1 MSVKFKRV
9 LLKLSGEA
17 LQGENGIINYGYLRE
32 IGEVVKKCV
41 DDGAE
46 IAVVCGAGNIWRG
59 RQGLDMDRVRADQMG
74 MLATVINA
82 IAIQDAFIAVGV
94 DAVVMSAV
102 EMNVF
107 AEQYTVRDAN
117 RLLSEGKVVI
127 FGAGTGNPY
136 FSTDTGAVLRAAE
149 IGADVILMAKHV
161 DGVYTA
167 DPNKD
172 PTAKKLD
179 ETTYD
184 YILENHLGVIDLT
197 AASLATDARLP
208 LYLFALDDPDNIR
221 RVISGENM
229 GTIVNI

>member
-1 MSVKFKRV
+1 MAQKFKRV

-17 LQGENGIINYGYLRE
+17 LQGENGIINYDYLKE
-32 IGEVVKKCV
+32 IGKVVKSCV
-41 DDGAE
+41 DDGAQ
-46 IAVVCGAGNIWRG
+46 IAVVVGAGNIWRG

-82 IAIQDAFIAVGV
+82 IAIQDAFISVGA
-94 DAVVMSAV
+94 DTVVMSAV

-117 RLLSEGKVVI
+117 RLLSEGKVVV

-149 IGADVILMAKHV
+149 IGADVILMAKHI

-172 PTAKKLD
+172 PTAVKLD

-184 YILENHLGVIDLT
+184 YILEHHLGVIDLT
-197 AASLATDARLP
+197 AASLATDAGLP
-208 LYLFALDDPDNIR
+208 LYLFALDNPENIR
-221 RVISGENM
+221 KVINGENM

>member
-17 LQGENGIINYGYLRE
+17 LQGESGIINYDYLRS
-32 IGEVVKKCV
+32 IGAVVRECV
-41 DDGAE
+41 EDGAE
-46 IAVVCGAGNIWRG
+46 IAVVVGAGNIWRG

-82 IAIQDAFIAVGV
+82 IAIQDAFIAEGV
-94 DAVVMSAV
+94 DTVVMSAV
-102 EMNVF
+102 EMN
-107 AEQYTVRDAN
+107 ALADQYTVRDAN
-117 RLLSEGKVVI
+117 KLLSEGKVVV

-149 IGADVILMAKHV
+149 INADVILMAKHI

-167 DPNKD
+167 DPKKD
-172 PTAKKLD
+172 PTAKKLS

-197 AASLATDARLP
+197 AASLATDAKLP
-208 LYLFALDDPDNIR
+208 LYLFALDDPENIR
-221 RVISGENM
+221 KVINGENM